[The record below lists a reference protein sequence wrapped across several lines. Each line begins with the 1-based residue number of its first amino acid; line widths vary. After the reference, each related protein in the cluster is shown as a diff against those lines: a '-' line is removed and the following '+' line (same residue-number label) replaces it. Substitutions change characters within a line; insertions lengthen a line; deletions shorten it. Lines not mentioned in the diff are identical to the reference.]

1 WLRLVPGSTLFPYT
15 TLFRSSGLDGASEVR
30 AVGDSVVIYIK
41 DGSAAIASI
50 VLRLSEASIP
60 VQEVT
65 LARPTLDDVFLRKTG
80 YHIERSEE
88 HTSELQSRV
97 DRVCGL

>member
-1 WLRLVPGSTLFPYT
+1 M
-15 TLFRSSGLDGASEVR
+15 
-30 AVGDSVVIYIK
+30 VIYIK

-50 VLRLSEASIP
+50 VLRLSEASVP

-80 YHIERSEE
+80 YHIESDAPTPPPAPTENR
-88 HTSELQSRV
+88 
-97 DRVCGL
+97 

>member
-1 WLRLVPGSTLFPYT
+1 VPGEDQIAARAAEVL
-15 TLFRSSGLDGASEVR
+15 RQVDGASEVR

-41 DGSAAIASI
+41 DGSTAIPTI
-50 VLRLSEASIP
+50 VLRLSEAAIP

-80 YHIERSEE
+80 YHIENGPAQAAPDGTKR
-88 HTSELQSRV
+88 R
-97 DRVCGL
+97 